1 MNSTIIYDYNEIL
14 STLWLILLL
23 QNLRDILMKYFA
35 LKDPSHKTKPY
46 ISNNYYHIKELQ
58 FSNNKLRRISQG
70 KNMLK
75 L

>member
-1 MNSTIIYDYNEIL
+1 MNSAIIYDYNEIL

-23 QNLRDILMKYFA
+23 QKSKRHFNEIFRI
-35 LKDPSHKTKPY
+35 KDPFHKTKPY

>member
-1 MNSTIIYDYNEIL
+1 
-14 STLWLILLL
+14 
-23 QNLRDILMKYFA
+23 MKYFA
-35 LKDPSHKTKPY
+35 LKDPYHKTKPY

>member
-1 MNSTIIYDYNEIL
+1 
-14 STLWLILLL
+14 
-23 QNLRDILMKYFA
+23 MKYFT
-35 LKDPSHKTKPY
+35 LKDPSHKTKLY